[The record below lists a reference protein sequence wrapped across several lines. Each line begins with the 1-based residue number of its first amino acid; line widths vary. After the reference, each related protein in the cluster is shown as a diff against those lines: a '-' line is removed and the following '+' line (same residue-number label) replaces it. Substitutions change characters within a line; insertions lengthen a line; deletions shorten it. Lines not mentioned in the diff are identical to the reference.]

1 MFAALPPP
9 ARSVRIGSV
18 CLGSHPVKVI
28 ASLTEP
34 TLESLT
40 AAAHRHASSPVDI
53 FEWRVDSFRDLRF
66 PALTQAARSMHS
78 TLSQPLVA
86 TVRTR
91 FEGGSFARDED
102 AYEAIVTAL
111 IAGHRFDAI
120 DVEIS
125 RTAAP
130 RIISAAHS
138 SGIPVIASYH
148 NFDATPSEDD
158 ILARLSAMQSHGADV
173 LKVAVMPQCPEDVL
187 NFMSAIVRARRMFTS
202 PIIAMSMGEAGR
214 ITRIAGALYGSCAT
228 FASLESA
235 SAPGQIP
242 IGELTE
248 CLHAVSD

>member
-18 CLGSHPVKVI
+18 CLGPLPVKI
-28 ASLTEP
+28 LASLSDP

-40 AAAHRHASSPVDI
+40 AAAHRHAASPVDI
-53 FEWRVDSFRDLRF
+53 FEWRVDCFTDLRF
-66 PALTQAARSMHS
+66 STLTQAARSMHS
-78 TLSQPLVA
+78 TLKHPLIA

-120 DVEIS
+120 DVEIA
-125 RTAAP
+125 RAAAP
-130 RIISAAHS
+130 RIISAAHA

-148 NFDATPSEDD
+148 NFDATPSEDEV
-158 ILARLSAMQSHGADV
+158 LSRLSTMQSQGADV
-173 LKVAVMPQCPEDVL
+173 LKIAVMPRRPEDVL
-187 NFMSAIVRARRMFTS
+187 EFMSSITRARRMFTA
-202 PIIAMSMGEAGR
+202 PIIAMSMGNAGR
-214 ITRIAGALYGSCAT
+214 ITRVAGALYGSCAT
-228 FASLESA
+228 FASLASA

-242 IGELTE
+242 AAELAV
-248 CLHAVSD
+248 CLRAISG